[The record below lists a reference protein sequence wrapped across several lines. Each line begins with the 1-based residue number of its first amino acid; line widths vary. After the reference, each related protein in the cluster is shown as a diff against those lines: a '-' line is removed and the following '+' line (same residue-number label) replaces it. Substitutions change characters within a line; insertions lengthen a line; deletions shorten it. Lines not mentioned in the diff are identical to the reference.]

1 MLDVRSFIGVSFIAG
16 TVLREIELTE
26 PIRYATDD
34 PVEKWL
40 YSFLCLDCASTPYR
54 LMSGTPHPDQCQLFY
69 VNRDSLFSYH
79 KLSEAFLHRI
89 WSLYVSSHYKNS
101 PDDLQLLS
109 DAPAHMLF
117 VLLGPPK
124 EGVTIPDVFC
134 VVQVSLEGMIE
145 KDTIRRELSKGTR
158 SAGDL
163 IPWTIAQQYLDSDF
177 SQLSGAR
184 IVRIATHPDVQGMG
198 YGRKTLQL
206 LQEYFEGKIEFTGD
220 MEEEIEDDDDDQEVS
235 LQEEAKPR
243 KHLPPL
249 LVSLN
254 DRKVERLHVGLNIM
268 NIMK

>member
-1 MLDVRSFIGVSFIAG
+1 M
-16 TVLREIELTE
+16 LREIELKE
-26 PIRYATDD
+26 PIRYASND

-54 LMSGTPHPDQCQLFY
+54 LMCGTPHPDQCELFY

-79 KLSEAFLHRI
+79 KLSEAFLQRV

-109 DAPAHMLF
+109 DAPAHQLF
-117 VLLGPPK
+117 VLLGPQK
-124 EGVTIPDVFC
+124 EGVTLPDVLC
-134 VVQVSLEGMIE
+134 VIQVCFEGQIE
-145 KDTIRRELSKGTR
+145 KETIRKELSKGNR

-163 IPWTIAQQYLDSDF
+163 IPWTVAQQFLDSDF
-177 SQLSGAR
+177 SQLLGAR

-198 YGRKTLQL
+198 YGRRALEL
-206 LQEYFEGKIEFTGD
+206 LQQYYEGKIEFSGEEEEA
-220 MEEEIEDDDDDQEVS
+220 MEEEEEIELTAEV
-235 LQEEAKPR
+235 KPR

-254 DRKVERLHVGLNIM
+254 DRKAERLHVSVGGVHDG
-268 NIMK
+268 

>member
-124 EGVTIPDVFC
+124 EGVTLPDVFC

-145 KDTIRRELSKGTR
+145 KDTVRRELSKGTR

-206 LQEYFEGKIEFTGD
+206 LQEYFEGKIEFTGE
-220 MEEEIEDDDDDQEVS
+220 MEEEMEEDDQEVS

-254 DRKVERLHVGLNIM
+254 DRKVERLHVGLNTVSIM
-268 NIMK
+268 NSG